1 MDPQHLDYDDE
12 SLVRAA
18 LQAAYP
24 SDRPIF
30 SQRRGAQIIRAAAVE
45 ALEQPDRRHPFV
57 GSRVAACLAATFT
70 LLAGTAGVAGAALPG
85 QPLYPIKRVVERA
98 MVAIAGDDAE
108 AARLELRFAE
118 RRLAEAEAVAGAAD
132 DELTTAISDH
142 FDAHLNAA
150 TDLAGDDVAHEV
162 EQLERSK
169 GDTSEGD
176 PGEGAQI
183 TGTTPNESAAPQA
196 PELSVNPVPVPTV
209 TPSPSSSPS
218 PSPIEAAD
226 PAPMAD
232 PSPVPSPSPSPS
244 PSEGSDDIV
253 PPDLRSALGNPP
265 VEDSPVTAD

>member
-1 MDPQHLDYDDE
+1 VDAQHLDYDDE

-24 SDRPIF
+24 SERPVF

-45 ALEQPDRRHPFV
+45 ALEQPVRRRPFV

-98 MVAIAGDDAE
+98 MVAIAGDGTE

-118 RRLAEAEAVAGAAD
+118 RRLVEAEAVADEAD
-132 DELTTAISDH
+132 GDLSTSISDR

-150 TDLAGDDVAHEV
+150 TSLAGDEVAGEV
-162 EQLERSK
+162 EHLERSRRRTTD
-169 GDTSEGD
+169 GNGSQTD
-176 PGEGAQI
+176 PAAA
-183 TGTTPNESAAPQA
+183 TPPAATEPEV
-196 PELSVNPVPVPTV
+196 PELSADPVPVSTE
-209 TPSPSSSPS
+209 TPSPSTSPS
-218 PSPIEAAD
+218 PSVEPAN

-232 PSPVPSPSPSPS
+232 PSPIPSPSPSAR
-244 PSEGSDDIV
+244 EGEDALI
-253 PPDLRSALGNPP
+253 PPDLQSLLGPHP
-265 VEDSPVTAD
+265 TGDTPTRAD